1 MKIASYSS
9 SNNPV
14 KGSFSTQDGDLI
26 RLDFTQGA
34 HGRAF
39 CGNQAYDLPDP
50 KNQLVSVS
58 NMAATLEIT
67 GPQGMPAPMGQVV
80 VRTLK
85 ARGDITM
92 PVLRVEKLDLAHSSL
107 TANEVS
113 GPKNE
118 VDPEMEADPITNIR
132 MLDSNLI
139 TKGDLVFIAIET
151 DDKRPSLVKAGYLE
165 GMTTQG
171 HLTLQANDLAVYVLD
186 AHEVRVTDPAGC
198 RVGKTFCE
206 RVFQQN
212 SLGQPVRKV
221 APVRDP
227 DLLSG
232 LSRLVADG
240 DEIEGMGEPAELDAQ
255 GFEM

>member
-58 NMAATLEIT
+58 NMAAALEIT

-85 ARGDITM
+85 ARGDITVRCCAWRSWTWRI
-92 PVLRVEKLDLAHSSL
+92 VL
-107 TANEVS
+107 
-113 GPKNE
+113 
-118 VDPEMEADPITNIR
+118 
-132 MLDSNLI
+132 
-139 TKGDLVFIAIET
+139 
-151 DDKRPSLVKAGYLE
+151 
-165 GMTTQG
+165 
-171 HLTLQANDLAVYVLD
+171 
-186 AHEVRVTDPAGC
+186 
-198 RVGKTFCE
+198 
-206 RVFQQN
+206 
-212 SLGQPVRKV
+212 
-221 APVRDP
+221 
-227 DLLSG
+227 
-232 LSRLVADG
+232 
-240 DEIEGMGEPAELDAQ
+240 
-255 GFEM
+255 